1 MLSQLPAEG
10 SVSLF
15 FAVVLGLVLFRAG
28 VFSAVLGTV
37 FRVAVL
43 FVQGLGLF
51 PGMAFAGNR
60 GKEQSGGSGSEE
72 RGQFHPAAGCSGSA
86 ADGKWRK
93 NGG

>member
-1 MLSQLPAEG
+1 MLSQLPAED

-15 FAVVLGLVLFRAG
+15 FGVVLGAVLFRAG
-28 VFSAVLGTV
+28 VFSTV

-43 FVQGLGLF
+43 LVQGLGLF
-51 PGMAFAGNR
+51 PRMAFAGNR

-93 NGG
+93 HGG